1 MMNKDDSVKW
11 LQKRTEEY
19 RSKQNDMH
27 ETIEDFEDMDK
38 LGHGFS
44 SADPLEEIDIGDG
57 SVPRPTFVNANL
69 KANEKSKVT

>member
-44 SADPLEEIDIGDG
+44 SADPLE
-57 SVPRPTFVNANL
+57 
-69 KANEKSKVT
+69 